1 MKRHR
6 SLVPLSHYHHD
17 ALVQARRLQGAGER
31 SDPGTVARAFL
42 RFFAKET
49 VRHLREEEELVF
61 PAVLDC
67 PAAREA
73 LVQAL
78 LEHERLFA
86 LTKLLREALDS
97 GRPVTPIVQELGELL
112 VAHVRHEERCL
123 FPLIEG
129 FLDDSTLAAIALAPR
144 GSDSVADSPRAPSEV
159 SWEATPTDS
168 NATLF
173 WGSGGG
179 SHCDAAFLGD
189 RRWDAKDRQPS

>member
-6 SLVPLSHYHHD
+6 SLVPLSHDHHQ
-17 ALVQARRLQGAGER
+17 ALVQARRLKRGKES
-31 SDPGTVARAFL
+31 SDPSTVARTFL
-42 RFFAKET
+42 GFFAEET
-49 VRHLREEEELVF
+49 VRHFREEEELLF

-67 PAAREA
+67 PAAREP
-73 LVQAL
+73 LIQAL
-78 LEHERLFA
+78 LQHERLHGLA
-86 LTKLLREALDS
+86 NLLREALDS
-97 GRPVTPIVQELGELL
+97 GRPITPIMQELGDVL

-129 FLDDSTLAAIALAPR
+129 ILDDSTLAAIALAPR

-159 SWEATPTDS
+159 SWKATPTDS

>member
-1 MKRHR
+1 MKRHC
-6 SLVPLSHYHHD
+6 SLVPLSHDHHQ
-17 ALVQARRLQGAGER
+17 ALVQARRLTCAGEG

-42 RFFAKET
+42 RFFAEET
-49 VRHLREEEELVF
+49 VRHFHEEEELVF

-67 PAAREA
+67 PAAREP

-78 LEHERLFA
+78 LQHERLHA

-97 GRPVTPIVQELGELL
+97 GRAISPIMQELGELL

-129 FLDDSTLAAIALAPR
+129 FLDDSTLATIALALR
-144 GSDSVADSPRAPSEV
+144 GSDSVGDSPCDVSRVTAPTGS
-159 SWEATPTDS
+159 T
-168 NATLF
+168 ATLH

-179 SHCDAAFLGD
+179 SRCDAAFLGD
-189 RRWDAKDRQPS
+189 RRWDARDRERS